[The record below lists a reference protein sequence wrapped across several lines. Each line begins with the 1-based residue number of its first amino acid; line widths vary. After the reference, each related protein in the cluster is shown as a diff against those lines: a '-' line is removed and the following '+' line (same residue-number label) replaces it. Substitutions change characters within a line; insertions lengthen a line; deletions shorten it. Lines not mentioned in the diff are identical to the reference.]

1 MTGAEHPEKTKLLKK
16 HQVDLGERG
25 VYDKRNPL
33 NDLTGK
39 EWRFSTKS
47 VIPKSYPPSFSLEL
61 RNQHGGQKPP
71 ELAEELIRTFSKE
84 GELIL
89 DPFAGTG
96 SILIG
101 ATLARRRA
109 IGIELNPKWKKVYE
123 DVCQYHELPLQELKV
138 GDSREILPKISS
150 ESIDFILT
158 DVPFFNMDKLPKT
171 RGKFSRAGEPSRDP
185 LKSSLN
191 KFNDLEPYTK
201 EEWESLLRSV
211 FKECYRV
218 LKTGRYVA
226 TFIGNM
232 FRNVVIE
239 KNQKK
244 KKVGRYLMLSA
255 AVASILEDVGF
266 VLKAERIWYDPAKNL
281 GIYGYPFVYIPSIVD
296 QRILVARKEP

>member
-1 MTGAEHPEKTKLLKK
+1 MKDDKDTNQGKLKK
-16 HQVDLGERG
+16 YQVDLGERG
-25 VYDKRNPL
+25 IYDKRNPL

-71 ELAEELIRTFSKE
+71 ELAEELIRTYTKE
-84 GELIL
+84 GELVL

-101 ATLARRRA
+101 ATLAKRRG
-109 IGIELNPKWKKVYE
+109 IGIEINSKWREIYE
-123 DVCQYHELPLQELKV
+123 EVCKIHQLPTQDFWI
-138 GDSREILPKISS
+138 GDSRELLTKIPS
-150 ESIDFILT
+150 ETIDFILT

-171 RGKFSRAGEPSRDP
+171 RGKFSRAGEPSKEP

-191 KFNDLEPYTK
+191 KFNDLKPYTK
-201 EEWESLLRSV
+201 EEWESLLQSV
-211 FKECYRV
+211 FKECHRV
-218 LKTGRYVA
+218 LKPGRYLA

-239 KNQKK
+239 KNGKK
-244 KKVGRYLMLSA
+244 KKVGRYFMLSA
-255 AVASILEDVGF
+255 DVAKILERVGF
-266 VLKAERIWYDPAKNL
+266 ILKAERIWYDPAKNL

-296 QRILVARKEP
+296 QRILVARKEL